1 MILRIELRRRMTN
14 VLLWITLISVG
25 VPLSMMDIISRRL
38 PNVLTSALF
47 VLSAIIISISGI
59 VDHASSR
66 VISSFI
72 DSLVLSISFLIV
84 SFATRGGMG
93 MGDVKLSAGIGLIAG
108 FYGTQTL
115 FLSTFLSFIL
125 GALVGVALL
134 LRRKGNLKTTLP
146 FGPFMIIGQLVAMWV
161 AR

>member
-1 MILRIELRRRMTN
+1 
-14 VLLWITLISVG
+14 
-25 VPLSMMDIISRRL
+25 
-38 PNVLTSALF
+38 
-47 VLSAIIISISGI
+47 
-59 VDHASSR
+59 
-66 VISSFI
+66 
-72 DSLVLSISFLIV
+72 
-84 SFATRGGMG
+84 

-134 LRRKGNLKTTLP
+134 LLRKGNLKTTLP

>member
-1 MILRIELRRRMTN
+1 MTS
-14 VLLWITLISVG
+14 VLLWIVLISVG
-25 VPLSMMDIISRRL
+25 VPLSIMDIISRRL

-115 FLSTFLSFIL
+115 FLSTLLSFTL

-134 LRRKGNLKTTLP
+134 LLRKGNLKTTLP

>member
-1 MILRIELRRRMTN
+1 MILRIELRRRMTS
-14 VLLWITLISVG
+14 VLLWIVLISVG
-25 VPLSMMDIISRRL
+25 VPLSIMDIISRRL

-134 LRRKGNLKTTLP
+134 LLRKGNLKTTLP

>member
-1 MILRIELRRRMTN
+1 MTN

-134 LRRKGNLKTTLP
+134 LLRKGNLKTALP

>member
-115 FLSTFLSFIL
+115 FLSTLLSFTL

-134 LRRKGNLKTTLP
+134 LLRKGNLKTTLP

>member
-1 MILRIELRRRMTN
+1 MTS
-14 VLLWITLISVG
+14 VLLWIVLISVG
-25 VPLSMMDIISRRL
+25 VPLSIMDIISRRL

-134 LRRKGNLKTTLP
+134 LLRKGNLKTTLP

>member
-1 MILRIELRRRMTN
+1 MTN

-115 FLSTFLSFIL
+115 FLSTLLSFIL

-134 LRRKGNLKTTLP
+134 LLRKGNLKTTLP

>member
-1 MILRIELRRRMTN
+1 MTN
-14 VLLWITLISVG
+14 VLLWIVLISVG
-25 VPLSMMDIISRRL
+25 VPLSIMDIISRRL
-38 PNVLTSALF
+38 PNPLNFALF

-59 VDHASSR
+59 VDHAISR
-66 VISSFI
+66 VISSFS

-93 MGDVKLSAGIGLIAG
+93 MGDVKLSAGIGVIAG

-134 LRRKGNLKTTLP
+134 LLRKGNLKTTLP

>member
-134 LRRKGNLKTTLP
+134 LLRKGNLKTALP

-161 AR
+161 AL

>member
-1 MILRIELRRRMTN
+1 MTS
-14 VLLWITLISVG
+14 VLLWIVLISVG
-25 VPLSMMDIISRRL
+25 VPLSIMDIISRRL
-38 PNVLTSALF
+38 PNPLNLALF

-134 LRRKGNLKTTLP
+134 LLRKGNLKTTLP

>member
-134 LRRKGNLKTTLP
+134 LLRKGNLKTALP

>member
-1 MILRIELRRRMTN
+1 MTS
-14 VLLWITLISVG
+14 VLLWIVLISVG
-25 VPLSMMDIISRRL
+25 VPLSIMDIISRRL

-115 FLSTFLSFIL
+115 FLSTLLSFIL

-134 LRRKGNLKTTLP
+134 LLRKGNLKTTLP

>member
-134 LRRKGNLKTTLP
+134 LLRKGNLKTTLP

>member
-1 MILRIELRRRMTN
+1 MTN
-14 VLLWITLISVG
+14 VLLWIVLISVG
-25 VPLSMMDIISRRL
+25 VPLSIMDIISRRL
-38 PNVLTSALF
+38 PNPLNFALF

-59 VDHASSR
+59 VDHAISR

-93 MGDVKLSAGIGLIAG
+93 MGDVKLSAGIGVIAG

-115 FLSTFLSFIL
+115 FLSTFLSFTL
-125 GALVGVALL
+125 GSLAGVALL
-134 LRRKGNLKTTLP
+134 LIRKGNLKTALP

>member
-1 MILRIELRRRMTN
+1 MTN

-134 LRRKGNLKTTLP
+134 LLRKGNLKTTLP

>member
-1 MILRIELRRRMTN
+1 MILRIELRRRMTS
-14 VLLWITLISVG
+14 VLLWIVLISVG
-25 VPLSMMDIISRRL
+25 VPLSIMDIISRRL
-38 PNVLTSALF
+38 PNPLNLALF

-134 LRRKGNLKTTLP
+134 LLRKGNLKTTLP

>member
-1 MILRIELRRRMTN
+1 MTS
-14 VLLWITLISVG
+14 VLLWIVLISVG
-25 VPLSMMDIISRRL
+25 VPLSIMDIISRRL

-47 VLSAIIISISGI
+47 VLSTIIISISGI

-134 LRRKGNLKTTLP
+134 LLRKGNLKTTLP

>member
-115 FLSTFLSFIL
+115 FLSTLLSFIL

-134 LRRKGNLKTTLP
+134 LLRKGNLKTTLP